1 MRILKPQHVIIGK
14 EQMNGYDILKHIE
27 KIARTCYKSENLI
40 NEQSAEKMI
49 KKLVDMNHLAMIE
62 HFSVSVLFTCD
73 RGVTHE
79 IVRHRVASFAQE
91 STRYVNY
98 SRDKFGNEI
107 GYIDI
112 AGGIALDT
120 KMRNLPVE
128 TIDAII
134 SEWNQACIDAE
145 KHYMKMLELG
155 ATPQIARSV
164 LNNSTKSDINVTMNL
179 REWRHFFELR
189 CDSPAHPQMRELVI
203 PLLKEMSELIPIVF
217 DDLVEKFI
225 Q

>member
-1 MRILKPQHVIIGK
+1 MRTLKPQHVIIGK
-14 EQMNGYDILKHIE
+14 DQIEGHKILKHIE
-27 KIARTCYKSENLI
+27 KIARTCYKSEDLI
-40 NEQSAEKMI
+40 NDESAEKMI
-49 KKLVDMNHLAMIE
+49 KKLIKMNHLAMIE
-62 HFSVSVLFTCD
+62 HASVSVLFTCD

-79 IVRHRVASFAQE
+79 IVRHRVASYAQE

-98 SRDKFGNEI
+98 SKDKFGNEI

-120 KMRNLPVE
+120 KMKDLPVE

-134 SEWNQACIDAE
+134 SEWHQACIDAE

-189 CDSPAHPQMRELVI
+189 CDTPAHPQMRELVI
-203 PLLKEMSELIPIVF
+203 PLLKEMSEVIPIVF
-217 DDLVEKFI
+217 DDLVEKFC
-225 Q
+225 

>member
-1 MRILKPQHVIIGK
+1 MRTLKPQHVIIGK
-14 EQMNGYDILKHIE
+14 DQIEGHKILKHIE
-27 KIARTCYKSENLI
+27 KIARTCYKSEDLI
-40 NEQSAEKMI
+40 NDESAEKMI
-49 KKLVDMNHLAMIE
+49 KKLIKLNHLAMIE
-62 HFSVSVLFTCD
+62 HASVSVLFTCD

-79 IVRHRVASFAQE
+79 IVRHRVASYAQE

-98 SRDKFGNEI
+98 SKDKFGNEI

-120 KMRNLPVE
+120 KMKDLPVE
-128 TIDAII
+128 TINAII
-134 SEWNQACIDAE
+134 SEWHQACIDAE

-189 CDSPAHPQMRELVI
+189 CDTPAHPQMRELVI
-203 PLLKEMSELIPIVF
+203 PLLKEMSEVIPIVF
-217 DDLVEKFI
+217 DDLVEKFC
-225 Q
+225 

>member
-14 EQMNGYDILKHIE
+14 DQIEGHKILKHIE
-27 KIARTCYKSENLI
+27 KIARTCYKSEDLI
-40 NEQSAEKMI
+40 NDESAEKMI
-49 KKLVDMNHLAMIE
+49 KKLIKLNHLAMIE
-62 HFSVSVLFTCD
+62 HASVSVLFTCD

-79 IVRHRVASFAQE
+79 IVRHRVASYAQE

-98 SRDKFGNEI
+98 SKDKFGNEI

-120 KMRNLPVE
+120 KMKDLPVE

-134 SEWNQACIDAE
+134 SEWHQACIDAE

-164 LNNSTKSDINVTMNL
+164 LNNSTKTDINVTMNL

-189 CDSPAHPQMRELVI
+189 CDTPAHPQMRELVI
-203 PLLKEMSELIPIVF
+203 PLLKEMSEVIPIVF
-217 DDLVEKFI
+217 DDLVEKFC
-225 Q
+225 

>member
-14 EQMNGYDILKHIE
+14 DQIEGHKILKHIE
-27 KIARTCYKSENLI
+27 RIARTCYKSEDLI
-40 NEQSAEKMI
+40 NDESSEKMI
-49 KKLVDMNHLAMIE
+49 KKLIKMNHLAMIE
-62 HFSVSVLFTCD
+62 HASVSVLFTCD

-79 IVRHRVASFAQE
+79 IVRHRVASYAQE

-98 SRDKFGNEI
+98 SKDKFGNEI

-120 KMRNLPVE
+120 KMKDLPVE

-134 SEWNQACIDAE
+134 SEWHQACIDAE

-189 CDSPAHPQMRELVI
+189 CDAPAHPQMRELVI
-203 PLLKEMSELIPIVF
+203 PLLKEMSEVIPIVF
-217 DDLVEKFI
+217 DDLVEKFC
-225 Q
+225 

>member
-14 EQMNGYDILKHIE
+14 DQIEGHKILKHIE
-27 KIARTCYKSENLI
+27 KIARTCYKSEDLI
-40 NEQSAEKMI
+40 NDESAEKMI
-49 KKLVDMNHLAMIE
+49 KKLIKMNHLAMIE
-62 HFSVSVLFTCD
+62 HASVSVLFTCD

-79 IVRHRVASFAQE
+79 IVRHRVASYAQE

-98 SRDKFGNEI
+98 SKDKFGNEI

-120 KMRNLPVE
+120 KMKDLPVE

-134 SEWNQACIDAE
+134 SEWHQACIDAE

-189 CDSPAHPQMRELVI
+189 CDTPAHPQMRELVI
-203 PLLKEMSELIPIVF
+203 PLLKEMSEVIPIVF
-217 DDLVEKFI
+217 DDLVEKFC
-225 Q
+225 

>member
-14 EQMNGYDILKHIE
+14 DQIEGHKILKHIE
-27 KIARTCYKSENLI
+27 KIARTCYKSEDLI
-40 NEQSAEKMI
+40 NDESAEKMI
-49 KKLVDMNHLAMIE
+49 KKLIKMNHLAMIE
-62 HFSVSVLFTCD
+62 HASVSVLFTCD

-79 IVRHRVASFAQE
+79 IVRHRVASYAQE

-98 SRDKFGNEI
+98 SKDKFGNEI

-120 KMRNLPVE
+120 KMKDLPVE

-134 SEWNQACIDAE
+134 SEWHQACIDAE

-189 CDSPAHPQMRELVI
+189 CDSAAHPQMRELVI

-217 DDLVEKFI
+217 DDLVEKFC
-225 Q
+225 

>member
-14 EQMNGYDILKHIE
+14 DQIEGHKILKHIE
-27 KIARTCYKSENLI
+27 KIARTCYKSEDLI
-40 NEQSAEKMI
+40 NDESAEKMI
-49 KKLVDMNHLAMIE
+49 KKLIKMNHLAMIE
-62 HFSVSVLFTCD
+62 HASVSVLFTCD

-79 IVRHRVASFAQE
+79 IVRHRVASYAQE

-98 SRDKFGNEI
+98 SKDKFGNEI

-120 KMRNLPVE
+120 KMKDLPVE
-128 TIDAII
+128 TINAII

-189 CDSPAHPQMRELVI
+189 CDTPAHPQMRELVI
-203 PLLKEMSELIPIVF
+203 PLLKEMSEVIPIVF
-217 DDLVEKFI
+217 DDLVEKFC
-225 Q
+225 

>member
-107 GYIDI
+107 RYIDI

-120 KMRNLPVE
+120 KMKDLPVE
-128 TIDAII
+128 TIDTII

-217 DDLVEKFI
+217 DDLVEKFC
-225 Q
+225 

>member
-1 MRILKPQHVIIGK
+1 
-14 EQMNGYDILKHIE
+14 
-27 KIARTCYKSENLI
+27 
-40 NEQSAEKMI
+40 MI
-49 KKLVDMNHLAMIE
+49 KKLIKMNHLAMIE
-62 HFSVSVLFTCD
+62 HVSVSVLFTCD

-79 IVRHRVASFAQE
+79 IVRHRVASYAQE

-98 SRDKFGNEI
+98 SKDKFGNEI

-120 KMRNLPVE
+120 KMKDLPVE

-134 SEWNQACIDAE
+134 SEWHQACIDAE

-189 CDSPAHPQMRELVI
+189 CDTPAHPQMRELVI
-203 PLLKEMSELIPIVF
+203 PLLKEMSEVIPIVF
-217 DDLVEKFI
+217 DDLVEKFC
-225 Q
+225 

>member
-1 MRILKPQHVIIGK
+1 MRTLKPQHVIIGK
-14 EQMNGYDILKHIE
+14 DQIEGHKILKHIE
-27 KIARTCYKSENLI
+27 KIARTCYKSEDLI
-40 NEQSAEKMI
+40 NDESAEKMI
-49 KKLVDMNHLAMIE
+49 KKLIKMNHLAMIE
-62 HFSVSVLFTCD
+62 HASVSVLFTCD

-79 IVRHRVASFAQE
+79 IVRHRVASYAQE

-98 SRDKFGNEI
+98 SKDKFGNEI

-120 KMRNLPVE
+120 KMKDLPVE
-128 TIDAII
+128 TIDTII
-134 SEWNQACIDAE
+134 SEWHQACIDAE

-203 PLLKEMSELIPIVF
+203 PLLKEMSEVIPIVF
-217 DDLVEKFI
+217 DDLVEKFC
-225 Q
+225 

>member
-1 MRILKPQHVIIGK
+1 MRTLKPQHVIIGK
-14 EQMNGYDILKHIE
+14 DQIEGHKILKHIE
-27 KIARTCYKSENLI
+27 KIARTCYKSEDLI
-40 NEQSAEKMI
+40 NDESAEKMI
-49 KKLVDMNHLAMIE
+49 KKLIKLNHLAMIE
-62 HFSVSVLFTCD
+62 HASVSVLFTCD

-79 IVRHRVASFAQE
+79 IVRHRVASYAQE

-98 SRDKFGNEI
+98 SKDKFGNEI

-120 KMRNLPVE
+120 KMKDLPVA

-134 SEWNQACIDAE
+134 SEWHQACIDAE

-189 CDSPAHPQMRELVI
+189 CDTPAHPQMRELVI
-203 PLLKEMSELIPIVF
+203 PLLKEMSEVIPIVF
-217 DDLVEKFI
+217 DDLVEKFC
-225 Q
+225 

>member
-1 MRILKPQHVIIGK
+1 MRTLKPQHVIIGK
-14 EQMNGYDILKHIE
+14 DQIEGHKILKHIE
-27 KIARTCYKSENLI
+27 KIARTCYKSEDLI
-40 NEQSAEKMI
+40 NDESAEKMI
-49 KKLVDMNHLAMIE
+49 KKLIKLNHLAMIE
-62 HFSVSVLFTCD
+62 HASVSVLFTCD

-79 IVRHRVASFAQE
+79 IVRHRVASYAQE

-98 SRDKFGNEI
+98 SKDKFGNEI

-120 KMRNLPVE
+120 KMKDLPVE

-134 SEWNQACIDAE
+134 SEWHQACIDAE

-164 LNNSTKSDINVTMNL
+164 LNNSTKADINVTMNL

-189 CDSPAHPQMRELVI
+189 CDTPAHPQMRELVI
-203 PLLKEMSELIPIVF
+203 PLLKEMSEVIPIVF
-217 DDLVEKFI
+217 DDLVEKFC
-225 Q
+225 

>member
-1 MRILKPQHVIIGK
+1 MRTLKPQHVIIGK
-14 EQMNGYDILKHIE
+14 DQIEGHKILKHIE
-27 KIARTCYKSENLI
+27 KIARTCYKSEDLI
-40 NEQSAEKMI
+40 NDESADKMI
-49 KKLVDMNHLAMIE
+49 KKLIKMNHLAMIE
-62 HFSVSVLFTCD
+62 HASVSVLFTCD

-79 IVRHRVASFAQE
+79 IVRHRVASYAQE

-98 SRDKFGNEI
+98 SKDKFGNEI

-120 KMRNLPVE
+120 KMKDLPVE

-134 SEWNQACIDAE
+134 SEWHQACIDAE

-189 CDSPAHPQMRELVI
+189 CDTPAHPQMRELVI
-203 PLLKEMSELIPIVF
+203 PLLKEMSEVIPIVF
-217 DDLVEKFI
+217 DDLVEKFC
-225 Q
+225 

>member
-14 EQMNGYDILKHIE
+14 DQIEGHKILKHIE
-27 KIARTCYKSENLI
+27 KIARTCYKSEDLI
-40 NEQSAEKMI
+40 NDESAEKMI
-49 KKLVDMNHLAMIE
+49 KKLIKMNHLAMIE
-62 HFSVSVLFTCD
+62 HASVSVLFTCD

-79 IVRHRVASFAQE
+79 IVRHRVASYAQE

-98 SRDKFGNEI
+98 SKDKFGNEI

-120 KMRNLPVE
+120 KMKDLPVE
-128 TIDAII
+128 TIDVII
-134 SEWNQACIDAE
+134 SEWHQACIDAE

-189 CDSPAHPQMRELVI
+189 CDTPAHPQMRELVI
-203 PLLKEMSELIPIVF
+203 PLLKEMSEVIPIVF
-217 DDLVEKFI
+217 DDLVEKFC
-225 Q
+225 

>member
-14 EQMNGYDILKHIE
+14 DQIEGHKILKHIE
-27 KIARTCYKSENLI
+27 KIARTCYKSEDLI
-40 NEQSAEKMI
+40 NDESAEKMI
-49 KKLVDMNHLAMIE
+49 KKLIKMNHLAMIE
-62 HFSVSVLFTCD
+62 HASVSVLFTCD

-79 IVRHRVASFAQE
+79 IVRHRVASYAQE

-98 SRDKFGNEI
+98 SKDKFGNEI

-120 KMRNLPVE
+120 KMKDLPVE

-134 SEWNQACIDAE
+134 SEWHQACIDAE
-145 KHYMKMLELG
+145 KHYMKILELG

-189 CDSPAHPQMRELVI
+189 CDTPAHPQMRELVI
-203 PLLKEMSELIPIVF
+203 PLLKEMSEVIPIVF
-217 DDLVEKFI
+217 DDLVEKFC
-225 Q
+225 

>member
-1 MRILKPQHVIIGK
+1 MRILKPQHIIIGK
-14 EQMNGYDILKHIE
+14 DQIEGHKILKHIE
-27 KIARTCYKSENLI
+27 KIARTCYKSEDLI
-40 NEQSAEKMI
+40 NDESAEKMI
-49 KKLVDMNHLAMIE
+49 KKLIKMNHLAMIE
-62 HFSVSVLFTCD
+62 HASVSVLFTCD

-79 IVRHRVASFAQE
+79 IVRHRVASYAQE

-98 SRDKFGNEI
+98 SKDKFGNEI

-120 KMRNLPVE
+120 KMKDLPVE

-134 SEWNQACIDAE
+134 SEWHQACIDAE

-189 CDSPAHPQMRELVI
+189 CDTPAHPQMRELVI
-203 PLLKEMSELIPIVF
+203 PLLKEMSEVIPIVF
-217 DDLVEKFI
+217 DDLVEKFC
-225 Q
+225 

>member
-14 EQMNGYDILKHIE
+14 DQIEGHKILKHIE
-27 KIARTCYKSENLI
+27 KIARTCYKSEDLI
-40 NEQSAEKMI
+40 NDESAEKMI
-49 KKLVDMNHLAMIE
+49 KKLIKLNHLAMIE
-62 HFSVSVLFTCD
+62 HASVSVLFTCD

-79 IVRHRVASFAQE
+79 IVRHRVASYAQE

-98 SRDKFGNEI
+98 SKDKFGNEI

-120 KMRNLPVE
+120 KMKDLPVE
-128 TIDAII
+128 TINAII

-189 CDSPAHPQMRELVI
+189 CDAPAHPQMRELVI
-203 PLLKEMSELIPIVF
+203 PLLKEMSEVIPIVF
-217 DDLVEKFI
+217 DDLVEKFC
-225 Q
+225 

>member
-1 MRILKPQHVIIGK
+1 MRTLKPQHVIIGK
-14 EQMNGYDILKHIE
+14 DQIEGHKILKHIE
-27 KIARTCYKSENLI
+27 KIARTCYKSEDLI
-40 NEQSAEKMI
+40 NDESAEKMI
-49 KKLVDMNHLAMIE
+49 KKLIKLNHLAMIE
-62 HFSVSVLFTCD
+62 HASVSVLFTCD

-79 IVRHRVASFAQE
+79 IVRHRVASYAQE

-98 SRDKFGNEI
+98 SKDKFGNEI

-120 KMRNLPVE
+120 KMKDLPVE

-134 SEWNQACIDAE
+134 SEWHQACIDAE

-189 CDSPAHPQMRELVI
+189 CDTPAHPQMRELVI
-203 PLLKEMSELIPIVF
+203 PLLKEMGEVIPIVF
-217 DDLVEKFI
+217 DDLVEKFC
-225 Q
+225 

>member
-14 EQMNGYDILKHIE
+14 DQIEGHKILKHIE
-27 KIARTCYKSENLI
+27 KIARTCYKSEDLI
-40 NEQSAEKMI
+40 NNESAEKMI
-49 KKLVDMNHLAMIE
+49 KKLIKMNHLAMIE
-62 HFSVSVLFTCD
+62 HASVSVLFTCD

-79 IVRHRVASFAQE
+79 IVRHRVASYAQE

-98 SRDKFGNEI
+98 SKDKFGNEI

-120 KMRNLPVE
+120 KMKDLPVE

-189 CDSPAHPQMRELVI
+189 CDTPAHPQMRELVI
-203 PLLKEMSELIPIVF
+203 PLLKEMSEVIPIVF
-217 DDLVEKFI
+217 DDLVEKFC
-225 Q
+225 

>member
-1 MRILKPQHVIIGK
+1 MRTLKPQHVIIGK
-14 EQMNGYDILKHIE
+14 DQIEGHKILKHIE
-27 KIARTCYKSENLI
+27 KIARTCYKSEDLI
-40 NEQSAEKMI
+40 NDESAEKMI
-49 KKLVDMNHLAMIE
+49 KKLIKLNHLAMIE
-62 HFSVSVLFTCD
+62 HASVSVLFTCD
-73 RGVTHE
+73 RGITHE
-79 IVRHRVASFAQE
+79 IVRHRVASYAQE

-98 SRDKFGNEI
+98 SKDKFGNEI

-120 KMRNLPVE
+120 KMKDLPVE

-189 CDSPAHPQMRELVI
+189 CDTPAHPQMRELVI
-203 PLLKEMSELIPIVF
+203 PLLKEMSEVIPIVF
-217 DDLVEKFI
+217 DDLVEKFC
-225 Q
+225 

>member
-1 MRILKPQHVIIGK
+1 MRTLKPQHVIIGK
-14 EQMNGYDILKHIE
+14 DQIEGHKILKHIE
-27 KIARTCYKSENLI
+27 KIARTCYKSEDLI
-40 NEQSAEKMI
+40 NDESAEKMI
-49 KKLVDMNHLAMIE
+49 KKLIKLNHLAMIE
-62 HFSVSVLFTCD
+62 HASVSVLFTCD

-79 IVRHRVASFAQE
+79 IVRHRVASYAQE

-98 SRDKFGNEI
+98 SKDKFGNEI

-120 KMRNLPVE
+120 KMKDLPVE

-134 SEWNQACIDAE
+134 SEWHQACIDAE

-203 PLLKEMSELIPIVF
+203 PLLKEMSEVIPIVF
-217 DDLVEKFI
+217 DDLVEKFY
-225 Q
+225 

>member
-1 MRILKPQHVIIGK
+1 MRTLKPQHVIVGK
-14 EQMNGYDILKHIE
+14 DQIEGHKILKHIE
-27 KIARTCYKSENLI
+27 KIARTCYKSEDLI
-40 NEQSAEKMI
+40 NDESAEKMI
-49 KKLVDMNHLAMIE
+49 KKLIKMNHLAMIE
-62 HFSVSVLFTCD
+62 HASVSVLFTCD

-79 IVRHRVASFAQE
+79 IVRHRVASYAQE

-98 SRDKFGNEI
+98 SKDKFGNEI

-120 KMRNLPVE
+120 KMKDLPVE

-134 SEWNQACIDAE
+134 SEWHQACIDAE

-189 CDSPAHPQMRELVI
+189 CDTPAHPQMRELVI
-203 PLLKEMSELIPIVF
+203 PLLKEMSEVIPIVF
-217 DDLVEKFI
+217 DDLVEKFC
-225 Q
+225 

>member
-1 MRILKPQHVIIGK
+1 MRTLKPQHVIIGK
-14 EQMNGYDILKHIE
+14 DQIEGHKILKHIE
-27 KIARTCYKSENLI
+27 KIARTCYKSEDLI
-40 NEQSAEKMI
+40 NDESAEKMI
-49 KKLVDMNHLAMIE
+49 KKLIKLNHLAMIE
-62 HFSVSVLFTCD
+62 HASVSVLFTCD

-79 IVRHRVASFAQE
+79 IVRHRVASYAQE

-98 SRDKFGNEI
+98 SKDKFGNEI

-120 KMRNLPVE
+120 KMKDLPVE

-134 SEWNQACIDAE
+134 SEWHQACIDAE

-189 CDSPAHPQMRELVI
+189 CDAPAHPQMRELVI
-203 PLLKEMSELIPIVF
+203 PLLKEMSEVIPIVF
-217 DDLVEKFI
+217 DDLVEKFC
-225 Q
+225 

>member
-1 MRILKPQHVIIGK
+1 MRTLKPQHVIIGK
-14 EQMNGYDILKHIE
+14 DQIEGHKILKHIE
-27 KIARTCYKSENLI
+27 KIARTCYKSEDLI
-40 NEQSAEKMI
+40 NDESAEKMI
-49 KKLVDMNHLAMIE
+49 KKLIKMNHLAMIE
-62 HFSVSVLFTCD
+62 HASVSVLFTCD

-79 IVRHRVASFAQE
+79 IVRHRVASYAQE

-98 SRDKFGNEI
+98 SKDKFGNEI

-112 AGGIALDT
+112 AGGIALDI
-120 KMRNLPVE
+120 KMKDLPVE

-134 SEWNQACIDAE
+134 SEWHQACIDAE

-203 PLLKEMSELIPIVF
+203 PLLKEMSEVIPIVF
-217 DDLVEKFI
+217 DDLVEKFC
-225 Q
+225 

>member
-14 EQMNGYDILKHIE
+14 DQIEGHRILKHIE
-27 KIARTCYKSENLI
+27 KIARTCYKSEDLI
-40 NEQSAEKMI
+40 NDESAEKMI
-49 KKLVDMNHLAMIE
+49 KKLIKMNHLAMIE
-62 HFSVSVLFTCD
+62 HASVSVLFTCD

-79 IVRHRVASFAQE
+79 IVRHRVASYAQE

-98 SRDKFGNEI
+98 SKDKFGNEI

-120 KMRNLPVE
+120 KMKDLPVE

-134 SEWNQACIDAE
+134 SEWHQACIDAE

-189 CDSPAHPQMRELVI
+189 CDTPAHPQMRELVI
-203 PLLKEMSELIPIVF
+203 PLLKEMSEVIPIVF
-217 DDLVEKFI
+217 DDLVEKFC
-225 Q
+225 

>member
-14 EQMNGYDILKHIE
+14 DQIEGHKILKHIE
-27 KIARTCYKSENLI
+27 KIARTCYKSEDLI
-40 NEQSAEKMI
+40 NDESAEKMI
-49 KKLVDMNHLAMIE
+49 KKLIKLNHLAMIE
-62 HFSVSVLFTCD
+62 HASVSVLFTCD

-79 IVRHRVASFAQE
+79 IVRHRVASYAQE

-98 SRDKFGNEI
+98 SKDKFGNEI

-120 KMRNLPVE
+120 KMKDLPVE

-164 LNNSTKSDINVTMNL
+164 LNNSTKTDINVTMNL

-189 CDSPAHPQMRELVI
+189 CDTPAHPQMRELVI
-203 PLLKEMSELIPIVF
+203 PLLKEMSEVIPIVF
-217 DDLVEKFI
+217 DDLVEKFC
-225 Q
+225 

>member
-1 MRILKPQHVIIGK
+1 MRTLKPQHVIIGK
-14 EQMNGYDILKHIE
+14 DQIEGHKILKHIE
-27 KIARTCYKSENLI
+27 KIARTCYKSEDLI
-40 NEQSAEKMI
+40 NDESAEKMI
-49 KKLVDMNHLAMIE
+49 KKLIKMNHLAMIE
-62 HFSVSVLFTCD
+62 HASVSVLFTCD

-79 IVRHRVASFAQE
+79 IVRHRVASYAQE

-98 SRDKFGNEI
+98 SKDKFGNEI

-112 AGGIALDT
+112 AGGIALDI
-120 KMRNLPVE
+120 KMKDLPVE

-134 SEWNQACIDAE
+134 SEWHQACIDAE

-189 CDSPAHPQMRELVI
+189 CDTPAHPQMRELVI
-203 PLLKEMSELIPIVF
+203 PLLKEMSEVIPIVF
-217 DDLVEKFI
+217 DDLVEKFC
-225 Q
+225 

>member
-1 MRILKPQHVIIGK
+1 MRTLKPQHVIIGK
-14 EQMNGYDILKHIE
+14 DQIEGHKILKHIE
-27 KIARTCYKSENLI
+27 KIARTCYKSEDLI
-40 NEQSAEKMI
+40 NNESAEKMI
-49 KKLVDMNHLAMIE
+49 KKLIKMNHLAMIE
-62 HFSVSVLFTCD
+62 HASVSVLFTCD

-79 IVRHRVASFAQE
+79 IVRHRVASYAQE

-98 SRDKFGNEI
+98 SKDKFGNEI

-120 KMRNLPVE
+120 KMKDLPVE

-189 CDSPAHPQMRELVI
+189 CDTPAHPQMRELVI
-203 PLLKEMSELIPIVF
+203 PLLKEMSEVIPIVF
-217 DDLVEKFI
+217 DDLIEKFC
-225 Q
+225 

>member
-1 MRILKPQHVIIGK
+1 MRILKPQHVIVGK
-14 EQMNGYDILKHIE
+14 DQIEGHKILKHIE
-27 KIARTCYKSENLI
+27 KIARTCYKSEDLI
-40 NEQSAEKMI
+40 NDESAEKMI
-49 KKLVDMNHLAMIE
+49 KKLIKMNHLAMIE
-62 HFSVSVLFTCD
+62 HASVSVLFTCD

-79 IVRHRVASFAQE
+79 IVRHRVASYAQE

-98 SRDKFGNEI
+98 SKDKFGNEI

-120 KMRNLPVE
+120 KMKDLPVE

-134 SEWNQACIDAE
+134 SEWHQACIDAE

-203 PLLKEMSELIPIVF
+203 PLLKEMSEVIPIVF
-217 DDLVEKFI
+217 DDLVEKFC
-225 Q
+225 

>member
-1 MRILKPQHVIIGK
+1 MRTLKPQHVIVGK
-14 EQMNGYDILKHIE
+14 DQIEGHKILKHIE
-27 KIARTCYKSENLI
+27 KIARTCYKSEDLI
-40 NEQSAEKMI
+40 NDESAEKMI
-49 KKLVDMNHLAMIE
+49 KKLIKMNHLAMIE
-62 HFSVSVLFTCD
+62 HASVSVLFTCD

-79 IVRHRVASFAQE
+79 IVRHRVASYAQE

-98 SRDKFGNEI
+98 SKDKFGNEI

-120 KMRNLPVE
+120 KMKDLPVE

-189 CDSPAHPQMRELVI
+189 CDTPAHPQMRELVI
-203 PLLKEMSELIPIVF
+203 PLLKEMSEVIPIVF
-217 DDLVEKFI
+217 DDLVEKFC
-225 Q
+225 

>member
-14 EQMNGYDILKHIE
+14 DQIEGHKILKHIE
-27 KIARTCYKSENLI
+27 KIARTCYKSEDLI
-40 NEQSAEKMI
+40 NNESAEKMI
-49 KKLVDMNHLAMIE
+49 KKLIKMNHLAMIE
-62 HFSVSVLFTCD
+62 HASVSVLFTCD

-79 IVRHRVASFAQE
+79 IVRHRVASYAQE

-98 SRDKFGNEI
+98 SKDKFGNEI

-120 KMRNLPVE
+120 KMKDLPVE

-134 SEWNQACIDAE
+134 SEWHQACIDAE

-189 CDSPAHPQMRELVI
+189 CDTPAHPQMRELVI
-203 PLLKEMSELIPIVF
+203 PLLKEMSEVIPIVF
-217 DDLVEKFI
+217 DDLVEKFC
-225 Q
+225 

>member
-1 MRILKPQHVIIGK
+1 MKILKPQHVIIGK
-14 EQMNGYDILKHIE
+14 EQINGHDILKHIE

-40 NEQSAEKMI
+40 DEQSAEKMI
-49 KKLVDMNHLAMIE
+49 KKLVSMNHLAMIE
-62 HFSVSVLFTCD
+62 HASISVLFTCD

-79 IVRHRVASFAQE
+79 VVRHRVASFAQE

-120 KMRNLPVE
+120 KMKDLPVE

-134 SEWNQACIDAE
+134 SEWHQACIDAE

-189 CDSPAHPQMRELVI
+189 CDAPAHPQMRELVI
-203 PLLKEMSELIPIVF
+203 PLLKEMSEVIPIVF
-217 DDLVEKFI
+217 DDLVEKFC
-225 Q
+225 

>member
-120 KMRNLPVE
+120 KMKDLPVE

-217 DDLVEKFI
+217 DDLVEKFC
-225 Q
+225 

>member
-1 MRILKPQHVIIGK
+1 MRTLKLQHVIIGK
-14 EQMNGYDILKHIE
+14 DQIEGHKILKHIE
-27 KIARTCYKSENLI
+27 KIARTCYKSEDLI
-40 NEQSAEKMI
+40 NDESAEKMI
-49 KKLVDMNHLAMIE
+49 KKLIKMNHLAMIE
-62 HFSVSVLFTCD
+62 HASVSVLFTCD

-79 IVRHRVASFAQE
+79 IVRHRVASYAQE

-98 SRDKFGNEI
+98 SKDKFGNEI

-120 KMRNLPVE
+120 KMKDLPVE

-134 SEWNQACIDAE
+134 SEWHQACIDAE

-189 CDSPAHPQMRELVI
+189 CDTPAHPQMRELVI
-203 PLLKEMSELIPIVF
+203 PLLKEMSEVIPIVF
-217 DDLVEKFI
+217 DDLVEKFC
-225 Q
+225 

>member
-1 MRILKPQHVIIGK
+1 MRTLKPQHVIIGK
-14 EQMNGYDILKHIE
+14 DQIEGHKILKHIE
-27 KIARTCYKSENLI
+27 KIARTCYKSEDLI
-40 NEQSAEKMI
+40 NDESAEKMI
-49 KKLVDMNHLAMIE
+49 KKLIKMNHLAMIE
-62 HFSVSVLFTCD
+62 HASVSVLFTCD

-79 IVRHRVASFAQE
+79 IVRHRVASYAQE

-98 SRDKFGNEI
+98 SKDKFGNEI

-120 KMRNLPVE
+120 KMKDLPVE

-134 SEWNQACIDAE
+134 SEWHQACIDAE

-189 CDSPAHPQMRELVI
+189 CDAPAHPQMRELVI
-203 PLLKEMSELIPIVF
+203 PLLKEMSEVIPIVF
-217 DDLVEKFI
+217 DDLVEKFC
-225 Q
+225 

>member
-14 EQMNGYDILKHIE
+14 DQIEGHKILKHIE
-27 KIARTCYKSENLI
+27 KIARTCYKSEDLI
-40 NEQSAEKMI
+40 NDESAEKMI
-49 KKLVDMNHLAMIE
+49 KKLIKMNHLAMIE
-62 HFSVSVLFTCD
+62 HASVSVLFTCD

-79 IVRHRVASFAQE
+79 IVRHRVASYAQE

-98 SRDKFGNEI
+98 SKDKFGNEI

-120 KMRNLPVE
+120 KMKDIPVE

-203 PLLKEMSELIPIVF
+203 PLLKEMSEVIPIVF
-217 DDLVEKFI
+217 DDLVEKFC
-225 Q
+225 

>member
-1 MRILKPQHVIIGK
+1 MRTLKPQHVIIGK
-14 EQMNGYDILKHIE
+14 DQIEGHKILKHIE
-27 KIARTCYKSENLI
+27 KIARTCYKSEDLI
-40 NEQSAEKMI
+40 NNESAEKMI
-49 KKLVDMNHLAMIE
+49 KKLIKMNHLAMIE
-62 HFSVSVLFTCD
+62 HASVSVLFTCD

-79 IVRHRVASFAQE
+79 IVRHRVASYAQE

-98 SRDKFGNEI
+98 SKDKFGNEI

-120 KMRNLPVE
+120 KMKDLPVE
-128 TIDAII
+128 TINAII
-134 SEWNQACIDAE
+134 SEWHQACIDAE

-203 PLLKEMSELIPIVF
+203 PLLKEMSEVIPIVF
-217 DDLVEKFI
+217 DDLVEKFC
-225 Q
+225 